1 MICSQKCNF
10 YEQTQKNNMI
20 IIYIGSFAATD
31 GLFRR
36 CSSCGINRYR
46 KKSIFS
52 CQIRYE
58 PQRVV
63 ISEQQI
69 QPFITKSWVINLCGL
84 LHLKTL
90 DLIDNLEPLG
100 STWFFSDTKKTVF
113 CLHVIVQLRTQGFSR
128 GQRSTSHWAFIDFFP
143 TKTSRANQLG

>member
-1 MICSQKCNF
+1 MFFLWNQPIS
-10 YEQTQKNNMI
+10 
-20 IIYIGSFAATD
+20 
-31 GLFRR
+31 
-36 CSSCGINRYR
+36 

-100 STWFFSDTKKTVF
+100 STWFFFLIQKRQCSVCMLLFNCGHKAFRVGNGRHLTGHLSISSPLKHLERINWVRSLPSRERKVLGTAEKNANVGSHYNVRF
-113 CLHVIVQLRTQGFSR
+113 CV
-128 GQRSTSHWAFIDFFP
+128 
-143 TKTSRANQLG
+143 